1 MTPHTTNADPISTFL
16 SAVALGTGVP
26 SDIYATRA
34 VLDATVPHWRFES
47 HGPGAIAQQL
57 SGWYADPSQ
66 LFELSRTRVP
76 TGEVVRFTVT
86 WTENGNPMSAH
97 QVHVFTVYDDQITQQ
112 DAWCGGRWD
121 AALMAEIEADL
132 QLARLSA

>member
-1 MTPHTTNADPISTFL
+1 MTTHATNADPISTFL

-26 SDIYATRA
+26 SDIYVTQA

-47 HGPGAIAQQL
+47 HGAGAIAQQL
-57 SGWYADPSQ
+57 SGWYADPGQ
-66 LFELSRTRVP
+66 LFDLSRTELP
-76 TGEVVRFTVT
+76 TGELVRFTLA
-86 WTENGNPMSAH
+86 WNENGNPMSAH
-97 QVHVFTVYDDQITQQ
+97 QVHVFTVRGRQITQQ

-132 QLARLSA
+132 QLARGSA